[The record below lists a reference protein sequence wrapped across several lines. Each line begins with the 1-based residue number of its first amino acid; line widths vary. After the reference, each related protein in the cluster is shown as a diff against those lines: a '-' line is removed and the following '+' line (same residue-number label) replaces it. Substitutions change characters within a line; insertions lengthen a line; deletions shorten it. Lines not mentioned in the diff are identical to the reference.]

1 MCDRGDSAAASALQK
16 RILSPNAAVTKLFG
30 VPGLKRAM
38 DWTGYYGGPARR
50 PLMPLNKEQ
59 EGALRRSFQDNDFL

>member
-38 DWTGYYGGPARR
+38 DWTGYYGGPTRR

-59 EGALRRSFQDNDFL
+59 EGALRRSFQDNNFL